1 MWFAARGTL
10 PVLDLDGERIGDST
24 AIIAEL
30 ERRHPEEPLYPA
42 PDDERRRALELEEF
56 FDEELGHDVR
66 RVAFNDW
73 SNDYISALM
82 TTAQPAVVRAPLRAT
97 LPIGMAWARRRY
109 RIYPDDVEASRRK
122 VEAALDLVEA
132 ELEGGEYLVGEGF
145 TVADLT
151 ASSLLFP
158 LAWPD
163 ETPYDLQAG
172 PVGVPRGPRRSSGAR
187 SGCGDLPPTARRRR
201 PGPADGQP
209 TSTTASTSTGQSNG
223 SSDAPIAER
232 AWWPASPTPRAPAR

>member
-1 MWFAARGTL
+1 
-10 PVLDLDGERIGDST
+10 
-24 AIIAEL
+24 
-30 ERRHPEEPLYPA
+30 
-42 PDDERRRALELEEF
+42 
-56 FDEELGHDVR
+56 
-66 RVAFNDW
+66 
-73 SNDYISALM
+73 M

-132 ELEGGEYLVGEGF
+132 ELDGGEYLVGEGF

-163 ETPYDLQAG
+163 ETPYDLPKPDRWEFREDLADR
-172 PVGVPRGPRRSSGAR
+172 PALEWVREIYRRHRPPSAAR
-187 SGCGDLPPTARRRR
+187 SG
-201 PGPADGQP
+201 
-209 TSTTASTSTGQSNG
+209 
-223 SSDAPIAER
+223 
-232 AWWPASPTPRAPAR
+232 

>member
-1 MWFAARGTL
+1 
-10 PVLDLDGERIGDST
+10 
-24 AIIAEL
+24 
-30 ERRHPEEPLYPA
+30 
-42 PDDERRRALELEEF
+42 
-56 FDEELGHDVR
+56 
-66 RVAFNDW
+66 
-73 SNDYISALM
+73 M

-132 ELEGGEYLVGEGF
+132 ELEGGEYLVGDGF

-163 ETPYDLQAG
+163 ETPYDLRG
-172 PVGVPRGPRRSSGAR
+172 RPVGVPRGPRRSSGAGVGAEIYRRHRPPSAAR
-187 SGCGDLPPTARRRR
+187 SG
-201 PGPADGQP
+201 
-209 TSTTASTSTGQSNG
+209 
-223 SSDAPIAER
+223 
-232 AWWPASPTPRAPAR
+232 